1 MGITSI
7 GFSHMK
13 EQLVTSYCDGNLL
26 KKMDTTQV
34 KNGMKCKSQT
44 VNKKFYSSA
53 DAFLPG
59 NNITGRFEMMTYQ
72 KQVIT

>member
-13 EQLVTSYCDGNLL
+13 EQLVTSYCDRNLL

-44 VNKKFYSSA
+44 VIRNFI
-53 DAFLPG
+53 P
-59 NNITGRFEMMTYQ
+59 
-72 KQVIT
+72 